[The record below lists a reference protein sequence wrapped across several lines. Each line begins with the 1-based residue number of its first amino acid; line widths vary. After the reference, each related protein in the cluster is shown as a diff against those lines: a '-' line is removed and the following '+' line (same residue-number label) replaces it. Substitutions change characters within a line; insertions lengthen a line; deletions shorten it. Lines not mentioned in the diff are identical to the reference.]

1 MRMCTMYVYL
11 VQIKDEMDQ
20 FQSQGVEMESQRKG
34 ILRDLE
40 NRQEDAS
47 KVANEYDTRHTAVS
61 KILDQLKAG
70 TIL

>member
-1 MRMCTMYVYL
+1 MA
-11 VQIKDEMDQ
+11 Q

-40 NRQEDAS
+40 NRQEDS
-47 KVANEYDTRHTAVS
+47 SGVANEYDTRHTAVS

-70 TIL
+70 RNLLSHIINSTIS